1 MPLWHPRGHR
11 RTSFSDARS
20 LSVYVGV
27 ELEDAAMATT
37 ADNQPIQR
45 TTGRH
50 TFLLEPKHRCET
62 SIDCK
67 SSQFCKLD
75 SLMINSVMML
85 ALSDTTNEVCILW
98 EVPEASLPSKY
109 YILLY
114 HIITRCVIAHNL
126 SPHDA
131 NRILQIPG
139 YDLHVGNRTWLVS
152 QRSQGKGT
160 VLT

>member
-1 MPLWHPRGHR
+1 M
-11 RTSFSDARS
+11 
-20 LSVYVGV
+20 YVGV

-50 TFLLEPKHRCET
+50 TFLLEPNHHCET

-85 ALSDTTNEVCILW
+85 ALSDTMNEVCILW

-114 HIITRCVIAHNL
+114 DIITRCIIAHNL
-126 SPHDA
+126 SPWNSDKVE
-131 NRILQIPG
+131 RILTDFWQTRHLCAIDS
-139 YDLHVGNRTWLVS
+139 YIHAE
-152 QRSQGKGT
+152 
-160 VLT
+160 